1 MIYFKANSEDP
12 DEMPHYGNNTMPNLW
27 DARLKRVKESISMD
41 SASSAENRT
50 TGKRLLRMD
59 LWNPKDL
66 ARLWDRIKKTM
77 YVLI

>member
-1 MIYFKANSEDP
+1 MATTLNMS
-12 DEMPHYGNNTMPNLW
+12 HLW
-27 DARLKRVKESISMD
+27 DARLKRVKESISID

-66 ARLWDRIKKTM
+66 ARLWDRIKKTC
-77 YVLI
+77 VDLVSVT